1 MKILVTGANGYLGQ
15 GIIKS
20 LSDRGLDVIATDF
33 KCDYVDKRAQ
43 SIACNLFEIDNP
55 YDFFGHPDVVLHLA
69 WREGFVH
76 YSNVHIEV
84 YLDSFPH
91 QNKHLEQIHQKA
103 VLLRFLAYLQYVK
116 LDRLPLFFL

>member
-55 YDFFGHPDVVLHLA
+55 YDPASWRLGFDDSGILDDVM
-69 WREGFVH
+69 VH
-76 YSNVHIEV
+76 
-84 YLDSFPH
+84 H
-91 QNKHLEQIHQKA
+91 Q
-103 VLLRFLAYLQYVK
+103 AYFRS
-116 LDRLPLFFL
+116 D